1 MLEFYLVVSCF
12 LLVLLLVIVG
22 AWSNRKKADE
32 REAREKEMLDLMRR
46 QEQREREEREQAGE
60 TAEE

>member
-32 REAREKEMLDLMRR
+32 REAREKEMLDLARR
-46 QEQREREEREQAGE
+46 QEQRAQDAGGEQDAPE
-60 TAEE
+60 

>member
-1 MLEFYLVVSCF
+1 MVVSCL

-32 REAREKEMLDLMRR
+32 REAREKEMLDLARR
-46 QEQREREEREQAGE
+46 QEQRAQDAGGEQDAPE
-60 TAEE
+60 